1 MSRIWKGWGR
11 AIAPFLV
18 ASAFVFSPALE
29 RSALAQPTAPGGD
42 ETPGEESKGRPLDGY
57 LATITLMLLALF
69 IVGKSA
75 RR

>member
-1 MSRIWKGWGR
+1 MSRILKVWAR
-11 AIAPFLV
+11 ATAPLV
-18 ASAFVFSPALE
+18 LATTLIVCSPVHREAM
-29 RSALAQPTAPGGD
+29 AQPSVPGE